1 MFIKGYITTHDYGSS
16 DINKRFLGSFI
27 PNNYLVDGN
36 LQIKAGK
43 TRSFPVAD
51 LFYFLESKKLNML
64 LIRYEPNKQER
75 TFKIIEVY
83 FVKLNSSFF
92 NYIVTKHFNFFKY
105 ISSLPKSCKKN
116 SKKLNKKKCI
126 EKLKFFSYT
135 HKRTR
140 WQGLLNIKALIK
152 FLEENKT
159 YGSVERIELKNSCFS
174 FCGVEISPIKM
185 SF

>member
-51 LFYFLESKKLNML
+51 LFYFLDSKKLNIS

-83 FVKLNSSFF
+83 FVKQNPHISFCRAGNQAGNF
-92 NYIVTKHFNFFKY
+92 SFSWKTKSAQTHYFIKFKTFK
-105 ISSLPKSCKKN
+105 IFKTFL
-116 SKKLNKKKCI
+116 
-126 EKLKFFSYT
+126 KLKFFFVFPTNNTVGAKSISKQELIFICET
-135 HKRTR
+135 
-140 WQGLLNIKALIK
+140 LL
-152 FLEENKT
+152 T
-159 YGSVERIELKNSCFS
+159 V
-174 FCGVEISPIKM
+174 
-185 SF
+185 